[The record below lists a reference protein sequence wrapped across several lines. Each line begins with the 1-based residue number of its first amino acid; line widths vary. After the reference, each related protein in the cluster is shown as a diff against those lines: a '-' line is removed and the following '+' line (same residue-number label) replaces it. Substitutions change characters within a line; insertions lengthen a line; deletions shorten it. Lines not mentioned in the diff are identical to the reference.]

1 MNIGETIFPSRTY
14 LVYTR
19 RLTVCRR
26 GNGTGWSWQQ
36 LCLSQTCKVTAL
48 IIPRHIVTA
57 ASLPTHSASLHKYI
71 QCKHTSTEAHTVQAV
86 QDMFYTFHTLPW
98 SHIVWPAPA
107 QAVFSSCFSLVHCFS
122 RLLWA
127 ELFTR
132 FTLCSTFHCTVPG
145 FSLRLVGGD
154 VPVLE
159 LQLHF
164 GCTSITMGRTGTV
177 HKA

>member
-1 MNIGETIFPSRTY
+1 MYLSICLYDYVYDSVWLGLARWLPWSYPDILLRLQVCLHTVQVCTSTY
-14 LVYTR
+14 
-19 RLTVCRR
+19 
-26 GNGTGWSWQQ
+26 
-36 LCLSQTCKVTAL
+36 
-48 IIPRHIVTA
+48 
-57 ASLPTHSASLHKYI
+57 SAST
-71 QCKHTSTEAHTVQAV
+71 QAHTVQAV
-86 QDMFYTFHTLPW
+86 QDMFYTVIPTLPW

-132 FTLCSTFHCTVPG
+132 FTLCSHYTVPG